1 MKTKKPCGEK
11 IKEGTLEKIKE
22 GTFNSRKSFEK
33 LSKMADW
40 SKTNWAEKIRLDFV
54 GGSEKNIFAVPECF
68 SHSPT
73 FPRDENP

>member
-1 MKTKKPCGEK
+1 MKTKNPCGGK
-11 IKEGTLEKIKE
+11 IKEGTLEKIK

-40 SKTNWAEKIRLDFV
+40 SKTNWAGKIRLDFV
-54 GGSEKNIFAVPECF
+54 GGSEKNIFAEPGCF

-73 FPRDENP
+73 FSRDGNP